1 MLSYFRMDPQ
11 KKYLM
16 LVQVSN
22 SNIELYN
29 SHRKKNVQGLPVS
42 LALLLKKKKKCL
54 TEGELKFLVVAFLF
68 FFMSLFYPLGQSDN
82 SPSSKKI
89 LLSSFRFKNRAFII
103 QIFSLYSESP

>member
-68 FFMSLFYPLGQSDN
+68 FLCPFF
-82 SPSSKKI
+82 I
-89 LLSSFRFKNRAFII
+89 LWDKAITRPRQRKYF
-103 QIFSLYSESP
+103 